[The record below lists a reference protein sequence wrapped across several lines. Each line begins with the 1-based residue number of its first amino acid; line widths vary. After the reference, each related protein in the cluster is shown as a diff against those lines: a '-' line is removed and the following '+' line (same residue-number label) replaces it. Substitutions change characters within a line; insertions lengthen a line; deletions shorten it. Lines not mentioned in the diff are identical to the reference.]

1 MAILSMVNILQI
13 GENMEIYMKAI
24 RHGQKRR
31 LNVLPFKNS
40 KLIAIVEAKAI
51 GVGEDGLA
59 L

>member
-1 MAILSMVNILQI
+1 
-13 GENMEIYMKAI
+13 MKAI

-51 GVGEDGLA
+51 FFWGGGEDGLA